1 MCPDLVLPVLA
12 MVLNEFVDSVFTVT
26 SRKWHRS
33 RNVEFACD
41 SKWLLD
47 SDCFTRNMVDDE
59 VHFEVGRSK

>member
-1 MCPDLVLPVLA
+1 MLHG
-12 MVLNEFVDSVFTVT
+12 ERHDSVFTVT